1 MGLMEIRPAVFAD
14 CVRMQQIERAAGEM
28 FRDVGMPEIAD
39 DAPPSMEELERYVR
53 TGSAWVAASGSGPLE
68 AYLLA
73 DRIDDALHI
82 EQVSVDPAY
91 GRLGRGRALI
101 EHAAG
106 QAAELSCSAL
116 TLTTFIDVP
125 WNAPYY
131 RRLGFAEIPD
141 VGLTPG
147 LAAVRRREAQI
158 GLDRWPRTAMQRDL
172 VSSEQNREE
181 PVT

>member
-1 MGLMEIRPAVFAD
+1 MGFMEIRSAVFAD
-14 CVRMQQIERAAGEM
+14 CVRMQQIERAAGEV
-28 FRDVGMPEIAD
+28 FREVGMPEIAD

-53 TGSAWVAASGSGPLE
+53 TGSAWVAASGSGFLE

-91 GRLGRGRALI
+91 ARLGRGRELI

-106 QAAELSCSAL
+106 QAAELSFSVL
-116 TLTTFIDVP
+116 TLTTFVDVP

-131 RRLGFAEIPD
+131 RRLGFIEIPD
-141 VGLTPG
+141 GDLSPG
-147 LAAVRRREAQI
+147 LAAVRRREAQM
-158 GLDRWPRTAMQRDL
+158 GLDRWPRTAMRRDL
-172 VSSEQNREE
+172 VSSEVARA
-181 PVT
+181 